1 MTGTEPRRAVF
12 LRRDGGVS
20 VTECRTAFT
29 RPFDRPLDAALQVQG
44 SGEFLMTVFLFWDG
58 GVAYRGAAGIGAPLV
73 PAAGRDEPRKTAK
86 CGKRLKNGLLA
97 IF

>member
-1 MTGTEPRRAVF
+1 MRAAVANGTE
-12 LRRDGGVS
+12 GGFYTDDVKVPTS
-20 VTECRTAFT
+20 LCTH
-29 RPFDRPLDAALQVQG
+29 RPFDRPLEATLRVQG
-44 SGEFLMTVFLFWDG
+44 PGEFLITVFLFWDG

>member
-1 MTGTEPRRAVF
+1 MQDGFYTALRQAARSYAASAGTGRIF
-12 LRRDGGVS
+12 DDG
-20 VTECRTAFT
+20 
-29 RPFDRPLDAALQVQG
+29 
-44 SGEFLMTVFLFWDG
+44 VFLFWDG